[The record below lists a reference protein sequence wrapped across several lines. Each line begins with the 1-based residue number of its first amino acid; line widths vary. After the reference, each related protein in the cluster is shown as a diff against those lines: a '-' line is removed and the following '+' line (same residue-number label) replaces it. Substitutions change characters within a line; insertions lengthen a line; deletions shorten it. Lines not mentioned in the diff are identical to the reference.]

1 MPAVDDPF
9 SIAASLPG
17 QLADVKRQMKDLSV
31 NNTQALTQALA
42 AASAASA
49 AASAAATA
57 ASNARINVAVGN
69 ASASNYLITTSYA
82 TIASFGLT
90 VPSGYTRALVSVSAF
105 ATGLSAASSLDR
117 IYVQAVSNGVA
128 GPQGIAE
135 MVPSLP
141 IVGASAFQTQ
151 SLSGLTAGSTISVSV
166 QARLGTG
173 PGDTPFTNA
182 SVSAMAIFQV

>member
-9 SIAASLPG
+9 SISASLPG
-17 QLADVKRQMKDLSV
+17 QLKTVRDQIKDLAS
-31 NNTQALTQALA
+31 NNTQ
-42 AASAASA
+42 AASA
-49 AASAAATA
+49 AAAAATA
-57 ASNARINVAVGN
+57 AATAAANAMINVAVGN
-69 ASASNYLITTSYA
+69 ASASNYLLTTSYA

-117 IYVQAVSNGVA
+117 VYVQAVSNGVA